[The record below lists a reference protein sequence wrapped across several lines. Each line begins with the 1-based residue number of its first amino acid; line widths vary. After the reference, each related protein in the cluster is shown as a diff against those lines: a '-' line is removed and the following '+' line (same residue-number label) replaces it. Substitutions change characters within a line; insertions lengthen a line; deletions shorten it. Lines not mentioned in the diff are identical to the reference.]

1 MAKRPLHF
9 IWLADCSGSMSIDG
23 KIQSLNQ
30 AIREALPHMVS
41 VAGEN
46 PNAEVLVRAIKFSSG
61 AEWHFAQPTP
71 VESFQWADLQ
81 ADGVT
86 DLGKALSMVA
96 QVLSMPPMESRALP
110 PVLVLVSD
118 GMPTDDFNSGL
129 NQLMALPW
137 GKKAVRISIAIGRD
151 AELDPL
157 QKFIGHSEL
166 KPLQA
171 NNPDQLV
178 RFIKWA
184 STAVLQAASAP
195 PSRAAGSGAAS
206 QNVPVP
212 PPPVPSDDDDAAVM
226 VRMSRSTEH
235 CRWCR

>member
-1 MAKRPLHF
+1 MSGLPGGALAKRPLHF
-9 IWLADCSGSMSIDG
+9 IWLADCSGSMSVDG

-30 AIREALPHMVS
+30 AIREAIPHMRS

-46 PNAEVLVRAIKFSSG
+46 PNADVLVRAIKFSSG
-61 AEWHFAQPTP
+61 AEWHVAQPTP
-71 VESFQWADLQ
+71 VESFQWTDLG

-96 QVLSMPPMESRALP
+96 QQLSMPPMVSRALP

-151 AELDPL
+151 AEKDPL

-166 KPLQA
+166 EPLQA
-171 NNPDQLV
+171 NNHDKLV
-178 RFIKWA
+178 NYIKWA

-195 PSRAAGSGAAS
+195 PSRVAGSGGVS
-206 QNVPVP
+206 QNVPLP
-212 PPPVPSDDDDAAVM
+212 PPPAPSDDSDDDDV
-226 VRMSRSTEH
+226 
-235 CRWCR
+235 W